1 MYEYDK
7 YKHLYNTDEELKH
20 IAKGKDTII
29 TKFRSIINRCT
40 SEKNNDEFKLFQKTI
55 PKLQW
60 KYLSTDHSNHLEN
73 SFKIIDVE
81 IYNGDWAVPYE
92 DKFFD
97 NYFKISRRI
106 KMSDED
112 FISSYYEAICGTVK
126 CWIEF
131 CKNPIVIQR
140 EIIKNDGTIGFINTK
155 DIYNKNVDTFN
166 DMLNMVRKLISLEKK
181 YCINLD
187 VCRDYL
193 FFKEIEDGLE
203 LKKVL

>member
-7 YKHLYNTDEELKH
+7 YKHLYNTDEELKN
-20 IAKGKDTII
+20 IVKDKDTII
-29 TKFRSIINRCT
+29 TKFHSIINRCNA
-40 SEKNNDEFKLFQKTI
+40 EKNNDDFVVFQKTI

-60 KYLSTDHSNHLEN
+60 VYLSTDRLNHLEN

-97 NYFKISRRI
+97 YYFKISRRI
-106 KMSDED
+106 KMSDDD
-112 FISSYYEAICGTVK
+112 FISSYYEVICGTVK

-131 CKNPIVIQR
+131 CKNPIDMQR
-140 EIIKNDGTIGFINTK
+140 EIIKSDSSIGFISTK

-166 DMLNMVRKLISLEKK
+166 DMLNMIRKLISLEKK